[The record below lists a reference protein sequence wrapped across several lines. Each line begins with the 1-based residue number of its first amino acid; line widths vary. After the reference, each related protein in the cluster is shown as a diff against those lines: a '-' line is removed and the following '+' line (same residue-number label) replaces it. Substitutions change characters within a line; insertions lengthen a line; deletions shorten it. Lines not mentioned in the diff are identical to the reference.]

1 MNNASVDRVTTSF
14 STIPSGGIMRGI
26 RFFAKRS
33 IVASAVLLTS
43 TGLRAQDGAAMDMTG
58 MGLYAMED
66 SVMASAQSTVTRSHH
81 ATPRATPRV
90 SIGRMAYA
98 PSIERRRRNFAQ
110 FVARTRAKDPA
121 GAARMQAL
129 FASTD
134 IIAAMGRALA
144 PFGLRTDNVADA
156 YAAWWINAWL
166 ASRGRSDNP
175 TRGQIDAVKAQATQA
190 LGSTPQLANA
200 NDTLKQEVA
209 EAHLI
214 QAALIESY
222 MTKSQGNAAQRRAIA
237 NAVRQGARRSGLDLD
252 SMELTPSGFV
262 PRRAG

>member
-1 MNNASVDRVTTSF
+1 MRVIGF
-14 STIPSGGIMRGI
+14 I
-26 RFFAKRS
+26 AKGS
-33 IVASAVLLTS
+33 IVATALLLSSA
-43 TGLRAQDGAAMDMTG
+43 GLRAQDGAAMDMTG
-58 MGLYAMED
+58 MGIYAMED
-66 SVMASAQSTVTRSHH
+66 SVMESAQSTVTRSRHTTPH
-81 ATPRATPRV
+81 AMHRV
-90 SIGRMAYA
+90 SIGRMTYA
-98 PSIERRRRNFAQ
+98 PSIERRRKNLAQ
-110 FVARTRAKDPA
+110 FVAKTRAKDPA

-134 IIAAMGRALA
+134 IIAAMGRELA

-166 ASRGRSDNP
+166 ASRGRSGNP
-175 TRGQIDAVKAQATQA
+175 TRGQIDAVKAQAAQA
-190 LGSTPQLANA
+190 LGGTPQFANA
-200 NDTLKQEVA
+200 NDALKQEVA

-252 SMELTPSGFV
+252 SMELTSSGFV